1 MQTNAAYD
9 LERFAPREQKPRLRV
24 AGQPKPKRGLA
35 RYNLKWIKA
44 VAFASVFLAL
54 VCSVLYSQVQSTE
67 LSAQIRTQEDT
78 LADLQSEYTYLS
90 NEMEMK
96 TNLSAVQEYA
106 TNTLKMVKMDRS
118 QVTYVTTGQENKVER
133 SDTGLAAWR
142 ARYRRRWPA
151 LWNTSRPE
159 SISIITAF
167 LPLPSRSCGKSR

>member
-35 RYNLKWIKA
+35 RYNFKA

-78 LADLQSEYTYLS
+78 LADLQSEYTYLAG
-90 NEMEMK
+90 EMEMK

-133 SDTGLAAWR
+133 SDTGLARLAG
-142 ARYRRRWPA
+142 
-151 LWNTSRPE
+151 E
-159 SISIITAF
+159 ISQTVASF
-167 LPLPSRSCGKSR
+167 MEYLTP

>member
-24 AGQPKPKRGLA
+24 AGQPKPKRG
-35 RYNLKWIKA
+35 
-44 VAFASVFLAL
+44 L

-133 SDTGLAAWR
+133 SDTGLARLAG
-142 ARYRRRWPA
+142 
-151 LWNTSRPE
+151 E
-159 SISIITAF
+159 ISQTVASF
-167 LPLPSRSCGKSR
+167 MEYLTP

>member
-9 LERFAPREQKPRLRV
+9 LERFAPREQSRV
-24 AGQPKPKRGLA
+24 CAWPGSQSPNGGLA

-54 VCSVLYSQVQSTE
+54 VCSVLYPQVQSTE

-118 QVTYVTTGQENKVER
+118 QVT
-133 SDTGLAAWR
+133 
-142 ARYRRRWPA
+142 
-151 LWNTSRPE
+151 
-159 SISIITAF
+159 
-167 LPLPSRSCGKSR
+167 

>member
-78 LADLQSEYTYLS
+78 LADLQSEYTYLAGDG
-90 NEMEMK
+90 NENEPFGGAGIC
-96 TNLSAVQEYA
+96 NEYA
-106 TNTLKMVKMDRS
+106 ENGKDGPL
-118 QVTYVTTGQENKVER
+118 TGDVC
-133 SDTGLAAWR
+133 DHR
-142 ARYRRRWPA
+142 AGEQGGA
-151 LWNTSRPE
+151 LGHRAGPPGGRDIADGGQLYGIPHALNQ
-159 SISIITAF
+159 
-167 LPLPSRSCGKSR
+167 

>member
-118 QVTYVTTGQENKVER
+118 QDRRTRWSARTPGWP
-133 SDTGLAAWR
+133 AWR

>member
-118 QVTYVTTGQENKVER
+118 QVTYVTTGQENKGER
-133 SDTGLAAWR
+133 SDTGLARLAG
-142 ARYRRRWPA
+142 
-151 LWNTSRPE
+151 E
-159 SISIITAF
+159 ISQTVASF
-167 LPLPSRSCGKSR
+167 MEYLTP

>member
-67 LSAQIRTQEDT
+67 LRPRSA
-78 LADLQSEYTYLS
+78 
-90 NEMEMK
+90 
-96 TNLSAVQEYA
+96 
-106 TNTLKMVKMDRS
+106 
-118 QVTYVTTGQENKVER
+118 
-133 SDTGLAAWR
+133 
-142 ARYRRRWPA
+142 RRRTPWPTFRA
-151 LWNTSRPE
+151 NIHTCPMRW
-159 SISIITAF
+159 
-167 LPLPSRSCGKSR
+167 K

>member
-90 NEMEMK
+90 N
-96 TNLSAVQEYA
+96 
-106 TNTLKMVKMDRS
+106 
-118 QVTYVTTGQENKVER
+118 
-133 SDTGLAAWR
+133 
-142 ARYRRRWPA
+142 
-151 LWNTSRPE
+151 
-159 SISIITAF
+159 
-167 LPLPSRSCGKSR
+167 

>member
-54 VCSVLYSQVQSTE
+54 VCSLLYSQV
-67 LSAQIRTQEDT
+67 QIRTQEDT
-78 LADLQSEYTYLS
+78 LADLQSEYTYLAG
-90 NEMEMK
+90 EMEMK

-133 SDTGLAAWR
+133 SDTGLARLAG
-142 ARYRRRWPA
+142 
-151 LWNTSRPE
+151 E
-159 SISIITAF
+159 ISQTVASF
-167 LPLPSRSCGKSR
+167 MEYLTP

>member
-78 LADLQSEYTYLS
+78 LADLQSEYTYLAG
-90 NEMEMK
+90 EMEMK

-106 TNTLKMVKMDRS
+106 TNTLKMVKMDR
-118 QVTYVTTGQENKVER
+118 
-133 SDTGLAAWR
+133 
-142 ARYRRRWPA
+142 
-151 LWNTSRPE
+151 
-159 SISIITAF
+159 
-167 LPLPSRSCGKSR
+167 

>member
-78 LADLQSEYTYLS
+78 LADLQSEYTYLAG
-90 NEMEMK
+90 EMG
-96 TNLSAVQEYA
+96 V
-106 TNTLKMVKMDRS
+106 
-118 QVTYVTTGQENKVER
+118 
-133 SDTGLAAWR
+133 
-142 ARYRRRWPA
+142 
-151 LWNTSRPE
+151 SR
-159 SISIITAF
+159 T
-167 LPLPSRSCGKSR
+167 